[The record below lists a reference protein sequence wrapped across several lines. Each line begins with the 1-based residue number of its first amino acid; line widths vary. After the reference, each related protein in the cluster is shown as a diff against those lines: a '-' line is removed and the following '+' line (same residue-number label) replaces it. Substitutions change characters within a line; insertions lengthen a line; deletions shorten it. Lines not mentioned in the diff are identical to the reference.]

1 MDKNV
6 VQVGARVLVFFE
18 QGSVVSGAWPDYV
31 DAVEI
36 KVDAPRPSTVT
47 VPVHPVS

>member
-1 MDKNV
+1 MDKIA
-6 VQVGARVLVFFE
+6 VQVGARVLVIIG
-18 QGSVVSGAWPDYV
+18 QDSVVGGAWPDYV

-36 KVDAPRPSTVT
+36 KVDAPRPVTVT